1 VTLALIT
8 GRRGLIAG
16 AILFA
21 IGLALP
27 FVPGVYTGF
36 AIELLCFA
44 LVAVAFDLLLGFT
57 GLLSFGHAL
66 FWGGS
71 GYVAT
76 ILIGREG
83 WTSFPAALL
92 AGVAY
97 AFVVSLVVGALT
109 VRRSGIYFAM
119 VTLAIAE
126 IQYFMAYQ
134 FADLTGGENG
144 TQIPTRG
151 SFFGPW
157 LDSHIGLSLESDRV
171 YYYVVLAIVALCVM
185 FAIRVV
191 SSPFGAVLAAMREN
205 EQRARSIGYDT
216 NRFKLAAFVMSGTL
230 AGLAGALFAIGN
242 RLSGLDGVDW
252 HTSGAIVMMTILG
265 GIGTIFGPIVGAG
278 LFESLEYFVSKTALG
293 DKTNLVMGV
302 VFAVVILVARRG
314 IVGEILHRSFARKRR
329 LVEDEDNPDRL
340 VAEPALGAEERRH

>member
-1 VTLALIT
+1 MMLSFIT
-8 GRRGLIAG
+8 GRRGLAAG

-21 IGLALP
+21 IGLVLP
-27 FVPGVYTGF
+27 FVPGLYTGF
-36 AIELLCFA
+36 AIQLLCFA

-66 FWGGS
+66 FWGGA
-71 GYVAT
+71 GYAAT
-76 ILIGREG
+76 IVIGHLG
-83 WTSFPAALL
+83 WTSFPAAVFFS
-92 AGVAY
+92 AAY
-97 AFVVSLVVGALT
+97 AFVLAIIVGALT

-119 VTLAIAE
+119 VTLAIAQ

-134 FADLTGGENG
+134 LSDLTGGENG
-144 TQIPTRG
+144 GQISTRG
-151 SFFGPW
+151 TLLGSG
-157 LDSHIGLSLESDRV
+157 LDHALHISLENDRA
-171 YYYVVLAIVALCVM
+171 YYYFVLIIVALCVL

-242 RLSGLDGVDW
+242 RLSSLDGVDW
-252 HTSGAIVMMTILG
+252 HTSGAFVMMTILG
-265 GIGTIFGPIVGAG
+265 GIGTIFGPIIGAG

-302 VFAVVILVARRG
+302 
-314 IVGEILHRSFARKRR
+314 EIGRASCR
-329 LVEDEDNPDRL
+329 
-340 VAEPALGAEERRH
+340 ERV

>member
-1 VTLALIT
+1 MTLAVIQ
-8 GRRGLIAG
+8 GRGGLFVGLLLLAIGIA
-16 AILFA
+16 LPYLVYPVFA
-21 IGLALP
+21 IQL
-27 FVPGVYTGF
+27 V
-36 AIELLCFA
+36 CFA
-44 LVAVAFDLLLGFT
+44 LVAVSFDLLLGFT

-66 FWGGS
+66 FWGGA

-76 ILIGREG
+76 ILIAKVG
-83 WTSFPAALL
+83 WTSFPAAAAVAVVYAMVLSL
-92 AGVAY
+92 A
-97 AFVVSLVVGALT
+97 VGAVA

-119 VTLAIAE
+119 VTLAIGE

-134 FADLTGGENG
+134 WQDVTGGENG
-144 TQIPTRG
+144 VQAITRG
-151 SFFGPW
+151 TLF
-157 LDSHIGLSLESDRV
+157 GLSLENDRV
-171 YYYVVLAIVALCVM
+171 FYYLALLIAVLGVL

-230 AGLAGALFAIGN
+230 AGLAGAMYAVGN

-252 HTSGAIVMMTILG
+252 HTSGKIVMMTILG

-278 LFESLEYFVSKTALG
+278 LFESLEYYISKGPLG
-293 DKTNLVMGV
+293 DKTDIVMGLI
-302 VFAVVILVARRG
+302 FAAIILIARRG
-314 IVGEILHRSFARKRR
+314 IVGEILNRLFAPRKR

-340 VAEPALGAEERRH
+340 IVEQAPEAI

>member
-1 VTLALIT
+1 MTLALIT

-16 AILFA
+16 AILLA
-21 IGLALP
+21 IGIALP
-27 FVPGVYTGF
+27 FVPGVYTVF

-92 AGVAY
+92 GGVAY

-134 FADLTGGENG
+134 LADLTGGENG

-151 SFFGPW
+151 SFFG
-157 LDSHIGLSLESDRV
+157 LSLENDHV

-205 EQRARSIGYDT
+205 EQRARSIGYNT
-216 NRFKLAAFVMSGTL
+216 NRFKLVAFVMSGTL

-278 LFESLEYFVSKTALG
+278 LFESLEYFVSKTAIG

-314 IVGEILHRSFARKRR
+314 IVGEILHRSVLPKRH
-329 LVEDEDNPDRL
+329 LVEDEDAPDRL
-340 VAEPALGAEERRH
+340 VAEPTLEAN